1 MIHGHAHF
9 NAFKFQIHLSL
20 SGDVL
25 MLRPEKGSNT
35 LHNSMECQIS
45 LIQLLDGSYDKA
57 DQDYKILLN
66 LKTN

>member
-9 NAFKFQIHLSL
+9 NAFKFQIH
-20 SGDVL
+20 L

-57 DQDYKILLN
+57 DQDYNFIEFKN
-66 LKTN
+66 